1 MSERVA
7 LEPGE
12 LALATVP
19 EFLAVLRIV
28 LERSGLTAGQV
39 AAKTSI
45 ARSSAYNLVASSR
58 TGLPVDPD
66 QVWLF
71 LGGCGLRLE
80 QIHTIMQAWQR
91 LKVERRRH
99 SAVTDLKP
107 DRTGTATRLCGA
119 DVGVDGCIEH
129 LQLARAAGDLDDAVV
144 WARKLKLAL
153 LAERADSGRGAAVV
167 LE

>member
-99 SAVTDLKP
+99 GAVTDPKP
-107 DRTGTATRLCGA
+107 DRTGTAARLCDA

-129 LQLARAAGDLDDAVV
+129 LRLARAAGDLDDAVV
-144 WARKLKLAL
+144 WARRLKLAL
-153 LAERADSGRGAAVV
+153 LAERADSGSSGGP
-167 LE
+167 